1 MSCAQIWGTRVP
13 GRGTGRREGAETY
26 MTVYEAFEEEERG
39 QCGWSDLG
47 RKDGPER
54 GTKADQ

>member
-1 MSCAQIWGTRVP
+1 
-13 GRGTGRREGAETY
+13 
-26 MTVYEAFEEEERG
+26 MTVHEAFEEEEKG
-39 QCGWSDLG
+39 QCGWSDVG